1 MKVVINKCYGGFG
14 LSREGM
20 VRYAELKGI
29 PLYPEEDKYGNFTY
43 WKTPKETRLDLILDE
58 SRSWADMPIEK
69 RQEFNRRYS
78 EQTLYD
84 REIKRDDPFV
94 QNTHISWYKL
104 STNNPVL
111 ISSVATLSS
120 SLISVSDQIYF
131 TAFPGVIRAD
141 GSKGVS

>member
-84 REIKRDDPFV
+84 REIKRDDPALV
-94 QNTHISWYKL
+94 QVVEELGEKANDQFAELKIVDIPDGVNWEVEEYDGNEWIAETHRRW
-104 STNNPVL
+104 
-111 ISSVATLSS
+111 
-120 SLISVSDQIYF
+120 
-131 TAFPGVIRAD
+131 G
-141 GSKGVS
+141 